1 MFLPL
6 LSLSRLLPAVMLS
19 SGTWN
24 LLTYN
29 KSLDRS
35 HRRELLIKVIRFYH
49 DSCWRAVA
57 RSTRSLGSSTEVL
70 AEMKNFEQS
79 TNLRD
84 QAIAKCDDLF
94 EHFDTR
100 AHRYKRRYER
110 YTYLTLGLT
119 AAITVI
125 SALQALYK
133 PVTWWVWVLPVV
145 SGLATF
151 CASMVHATNAHQLWL
166 RARTMTQKLETER
179 FLFTQ
184 RAGVYAEGD
193 ERATVE

>member
-1 MFLPL
+1 MATRCKPL
-6 LSLSRLLPAVMLS
+6 LDSDWPAITRLKTP
-19 SGTWN
+19 
-24 LLTYN
+24 N